1 VIHSL
6 SGEQDMRK
14 MGALWTKIPTTA
26 RTFLVA
32 SIAIAGIPPLAGFFS
47 KDAILGHAFEHSPI
61 LWLLGFITAGM
72 TAFYM
77 FRLVNMTFFGTS
89 RVDHEVE
96 HHIHESPS
104 AMTVPLMI
112 LAVLSVIGGWIGW
125 PESLGGSDRFAQF
138 LAPVM
143 SSPIAK
149 SGGETAEA
157 AGAAHAASGGSTEYL
172 LMLLSVAI
180 AATGIWLAYRWYI
193 KQPEVPDKIASNF
206 GGLYRVLYN
215 KYYVDQIY
223 DAMFVNRIKDLALT
237 LGAFDLGVINGLG
250 VDGAGWLTRVTSRVS
265 MAWDSWIVDGLVNLA
280 ARVVWV
286 LSYPVRMLQTG
297 RVSRYALFMLLGVL
311 IFLGYYLHSSGITL
325 QNLLH

>member
-1 VIHSL
+1 
-6 SGEQDMRK
+6 
-14 MGALWTKIPTTA
+14 
-26 RTFLVA
+26 
-32 SIAIAGIPPLAGFFS
+32 
-47 KDAILGHAFEHSPI
+47 
-61 LWLLGFITAGM
+61 M

-112 LAVLSVIGGWIGW
+112 LAVLSVIGGWVGW

-143 SSPIAK
+143 QQH
-149 SGGETAEA
+149 GGEAAEA
-157 AGAAHAASGGSTEYL
+157 AGAAHGSSGASMEYL
-172 LMLLSVAI
+172 LMALSVAI
-180 AATGIWLAYRWYI
+180 AAGGIWLAYKWYI
-193 KQPEVPDKIASNF
+193 QQPEVPERIAASHPF
-206 GGLYRVLYN
+206 LYRLLYN

-223 DAMFVNRIKDLALT
+223 DAMFVNRTKDLALT
-237 LGAFDLGVINGLG
+237 LGSFDVGIINGLG
-250 VDGAGWLTRVTSRVS
+250 VDGAGWLTRVTSRIS
-265 MAWDSWIVDGLVNLA
+265 MAWDTWIVDGLVNLA
-280 ARVVWV
+280 ARIVWV

-297 RVSRYALFMLLGVL
+297 RLSRYALFMLLGVL

-325 QNLLH
+325 TKLLH